1 VVDSLGDPSRKTS
14 RFVTGKLVTTKL
26 RDQLAGIPVES
37 GTLVRRVLPNDDLLG
52 MEASA
57 IDIKGVVATS
67 GSHEEDNVYSAVWM
81 V

>member
-1 VVDSLGDPSRKTS
+1 M
-14 RFVTGKLVTTKL
+14 
-26 RDQLAGIPVES
+26 
-37 GTLVRRVLPNDDLLG
+37 LG